1 MAQHSIWFELL
12 ISWRALASHGCYAR
26 AVPGCTMIYLLP
38 VLLARYVPDAG
49 SCCCGRADLCST
61 SGAPLPASG
70 SFQLHHLLH
79 ADDGALFTTYRV
91 VRTRQGIGGLS
102 PR

>member
-38 VLLARYVPDAG
+38 VLLTRCVPDAG
-49 SCCCGRADLCST
+49 SCCCGRVC
-61 SGAPLPASG
+61 APQRRSAPRVG
-70 SFQLHHLLH
+70 SFRLHHLLH

>member
-38 VLLARYVPDAG
+38 VLLTRCVPDAG
-49 SCCCGRADLCST
+49 SCCCGRAGLRST
-61 SGAPLPASG
+61 VA
-70 SFQLHHLLH
+70 Q
-79 ADDGALFTTYRV
+79 R
-91 VRTRQGIGGLS
+91 S
-102 PR
+102 PRRARSGCITSCTPTTARCSPPIDLSEPGKVSVD